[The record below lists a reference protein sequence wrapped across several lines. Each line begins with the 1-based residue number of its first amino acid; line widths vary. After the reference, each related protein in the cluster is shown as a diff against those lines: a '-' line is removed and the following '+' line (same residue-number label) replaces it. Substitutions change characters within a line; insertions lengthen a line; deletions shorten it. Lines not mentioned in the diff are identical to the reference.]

1 MAAPD
6 FSRTMPTVPGLGQ
19 QSGPNAPPRRSI
31 AGSVHSFDD
40 NDGINPRNL
49 LNSSNDRI
57 QNCFSLMTYLVEIR
71 TLRLGIL
78 S

>member
-1 MAAPD
+1 
-6 FSRTMPTVPGLGQ
+6 MPTSMPDQ
-19 QSGPNAPPRRSI
+19 RPGPNAAPRQSI

-49 LNSSNDRI
+49 LNSSNDRN
-57 QNCFSLMTYLVEIR
+57 QNCFSLMTYSNGLDI
-71 TLRLGIL
+71 GIL